1 MGTVPVAVQNGDLLT
16 IPSRNTSLVCWYFCE
31 HPTIGVRGTVWEL
44 DQRSAGQET
53 FALAL
58 TRRAGSARFESEV
71 AGGVSLGVDLPF
83 DPYGRWLLISLAHV
97 NTWDA
102 PADELYL
109 SVFDPSSGTTYVSA
123 PTEFAVARGSLV
135 PDIATIGD
143 RFARGV
149 GTSRTAAGICMPAIL
164 ADALV
169 DGRVAA
175 GGASTVA
182 MSALALKTG
191 LAGHVALANFTACVW
206 SANATAGAL
215 ADGPNDS
222 RAGIRDGSLQVLDRN
237 RSILAE
243 RHQYASGATLRGG
256 VTSVDPYRFGVGGFR
271 VARPAY
277 EATIGAGA
285 LPATPE
291 SFAELGGANPGGELS
306 PRTYRLAR
314 AMTEGKAYERIRVGI
329 LANSRAVYPTPYR
342 ARLSNGQFLNRSFST
357 NFIDSGITCQ
367 APVFNNGLIVGR
379 IMPVP
384 WCNWSTPDYRTG
396 GYGVDCEAE
405 LPRCANALLGQG
417 AVVAPSVA
425 MRGMQNSTLG
435 SRFGIFSPVATRVP
449 ATGYPG
455 SVATGALDNY
465 RGSHATVRLLP
476 GYSARFMVRPEG
488 GLPTSDPLKVTMYL
502 LNHPSSSSVAA
513 RAVTT
518 RSQGGTELSGV
529 RLQTPSL
536 GKQSRTPPPEPKRV
550 LAISRPTLILPSW
563 QSEYGSV
570 TVDDTDRAFEGI
582 EPGDM
587 VQLVDEHGSGA
598 AEDEA
603 FLVRDVVRGNSGELT
618 LSYNWLPR
626 KFPEPGDR
634 VTFVKGADI
643 FQKVSV
649 ELDPVKAGVWRGLEL
664 VAGTDGDGVALWG
677 FAFENPARNGLV
689 TMPIGRSGCGSL
701 IQSARWPR
709 EGNAGSTSLLTR
721 IFDELGLDVLVLSTA
736 EQGTGDGQ
744 HAASTER
751 VLDIIREESPH
762 TECVIYATGPEYFSE
777 DRVDKSDI
785 GRKFDVCVAMQLAAA
800 NKGVPMTSFFFDHEY
815 SSSAFGRLQ
824 SGVDTT
830 EGATHPGTVL
840 DVSILA
846 KQLLSLPRALPL
858 VQPDS
863 FFGCPSATA
872 EFFSPRS
879 PLPGVSWRWEI
890 ELAQAPGTY
899 EPLADGP
906 LVRNGVQVAVVD
918 GAASP
923 SLRLTTLQAW
933 HMIGWPVPGRG
944 NVRLVE
950 VTDGHAL
957 TSDPIPV
964 ALCPTDLDCSGGVD
978 GDDVL
983 LFFSFWDRSDPR
995 ADFDGTTS
1003 IDGDDVIGFFASWDQ
1018 GC

>member
-1 MGTVPVAVQNGDLLT
+1 
-16 IPSRNTSLVCWYFCE
+16 
-31 HPTIGVRGTVWEL
+31 
-44 DQRSAGQET
+44 
-53 FALAL
+53 
-58 TRRAGSARFESEV
+58 
-71 AGGVSLGVDLPF
+71 
-83 DPYGRWLLISLAHV
+83 
-97 NTWDA
+97 
-102 PADELYL
+102 
-109 SVFDPSSGTTYVSA
+109 
-123 PTEFAVARGSLV
+123 
-135 PDIATIGD
+135 
-143 RFARGV
+143 
-149 GTSRTAAGICMPAIL
+149 
-164 ADALV
+164 
-169 DGRVAA
+169 
-175 GGASTVA
+175 
-182 MSALALKTG
+182 
-191 LAGHVALANFTACVW
+191 
-206 SANATAGAL
+206 
-215 ADGPNDS
+215 
-222 RAGIRDGSLQVLDRN
+222 
-237 RSILAE
+237 
-243 RHQYASGATLRGG
+243 
-256 VTSVDPYRFGVGGFR
+256 
-271 VARPAY
+271 
-277 EATIGAGA
+277 
-285 LPATPE
+285 
-291 SFAELGGANPGGELS
+291 
-306 PRTYRLAR
+306 
-314 AMTEGKAYERIRVGI
+314 
-329 LANSRAVYPTPYR
+329 VYPTPYR
-342 ARLSNGQFLNRSFST
+342 ARLSNGEFPTRSFSN
-357 NFIDSGITCQ
+357 NFVDSGITCQ

-384 WCNWSTPDYRTG
+384 WCNWSSVDFRTG
-396 GYGVDCEAE
+396 SYGADCEAE
-405 LPRCANALLGQG
+405 LPRCTNALLGQG

-455 SVATGALDNY
+455 SIALGSLDNY
-465 RGSHATVRLLP
+465 RGPHAAVRLLP

-488 GLPTSDPLKVTMYL
+488 GLPTSDLLIVTMYL

-518 RSQGGTELSGV
+518 RSQGGTELSGA
-529 RLQTPSL
+529 RIQAPSL
-536 GKQSRTPPPEPKRV
+536 GKQSRTPPPAPKRV

-587 VQLVDEHGSGA
+587 VQLVDEQGSGS

-603 FLVRDVVRGNSGELT
+603 FLVRDVVRASSGELT
-618 LSYNWLPR
+618 LRYNWLPR

-649 ELDPVKAGVWRGLEL
+649 AIDPVKAGVWRGLEL
-664 VAGTDGDGVALWG
+664 VAGTDGDGVVLWG

-689 TMPIGRSGCGSL
+689 TMPIGRSGGGSL

-709 EGNAGSTSLLTR
+709 EGNPGSPSLLTR

-751 VLDIIREESPH
+751 VLDIIREESPQ

-777 DRVDKSDI
+777 DRADKSDI

-840 DVSILA
+840 DVSMLA
-846 KQLLSLPRALPL
+846 RQLLSLPRAAPV
-858 VQPDS
+858 VQPAG

-872 EFFSPRS
+872 QFSSPGS
-879 PLPGVSWRWEI
+879 PLPGVVWRWEI
-890 ELAQAPGTY
+890 ERPDAPGTY
-899 EPLADGP
+899 EPLADGS
-906 LVRNGVQVAVVD
+906 LVRNGVQVALVE

-923 SLRLTTLQAW
+923 SLRLASLQNW
-933 HMIGWPVPGRG
+933 HLIGWPVSGRG
-944 NVRLVE
+944 SVRLVE
-950 VTDGHAL
+950 VTDGRTLA
-957 TSDPIPV
+957 SDPIPV
-964 ALCPTDLDCSGGVD
+964 ALCPTDIDCSGGVD
-978 GDDVL
+978 GDDAL
-983 LFFSFWDRSDPR
+983 LFLSLWDRADPR
-995 ADFDGTTS
+995 ADFDGNGGA
-1003 IDGDDVIGFFASWDQ
+1003 DGDDVIGFFASWDQ